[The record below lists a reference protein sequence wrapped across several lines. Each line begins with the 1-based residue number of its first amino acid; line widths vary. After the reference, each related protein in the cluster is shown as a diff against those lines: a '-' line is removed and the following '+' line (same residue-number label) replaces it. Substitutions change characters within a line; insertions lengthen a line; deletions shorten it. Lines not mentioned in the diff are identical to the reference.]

1 MLFDSSIWDNILLG
15 MHEPDA
21 EVVELAIRASGLD
34 RFVSRSVEGYGRK
47 IGPRGSHLSGGQ
59 RQSLLL
65 ARALVRDPAVLLLD
79 EPTAAMDIN
88 SEQLVMQG
96 LREAA
101 AGKTLILATHR
112 MALLDLVDRVIWLD
126 EGKIVADR
134 PRAEVIAIMRN
145 QAAKAA

>member
-1 MLFDSSIWDNILLG
+1 
-15 MHEPDA
+15 
-21 EVVELAIRASGLD
+21 
-34 RFVSRSVEGYGRK
+34 
-47 IGPRGSHLSGGQ
+47 
-59 RQSLLL
+59 
-65 ARALVRDPAVLLLD
+65 
-79 EPTAAMDIN
+79 MDIN

-101 AGKTLILATHR
+101 AGKTLIVATHR

-134 PRAEVIAIMRN
+134 PRAEILAMMRN